1 MDILDCALKFGLEKL
16 SCSDLNIRQNQKH
29 VIDAYTKGKD
39 VFFCSPTGSGK
50 SLTFE
55 IAPFVFKF
63 LQKSEKSVIIVVSP
77 LSSLMRSQVNSLQKR
92 GIKAT
97 YLKDLLLQSSV
108 EEGVENITLSD
119 IRDGEID
126 IIFASPESILGHQ
139 RDLILQLSSKKY
151 IKAIFVDEAH
161 CIKK

>member
-1 MDILDCALKFGLEKL
+1 
-16 SCSDLNIRQNQKH
+16 
-29 VIDAYTKGKD
+29 
-39 VFFCSPTGSGK
+39 
-50 SLTFE
+50 
-55 IAPFVFKF
+55 
-63 LQKSEKSVIIVVSP
+63 
-77 LSSLMRSQVNSLQKR
+77 MRSQVNSHQKR

-97 YLKDLLLQSSV
+97 YLKDSLLQSSV

-126 IIFASPESILGHQ
+126 IIFASPESILGH
-139 RDLILQLSSKKY
+139 RKDLILHLSSNKY